1 MSKEVIIKSNRY
13 GINLILDGQIPFQEL
28 LGKISDKFKETGD
41 FFRDSKMAVSFEGR
55 ELTNQEEQEIVDVIT
70 ANSSVRI
77 ISIVDRDRELE
88 EQMRRMVEA
97 YRKTAEASSMAQQP
111 IGAVGA
117 EQTLPCGESQ
127 EEAGSNDEQEDS
139 GGRKADHADSAGPG
153 VSKEPGVSGESSAFE
168 ESGSSEEDFREEVTA
183 DFYKG
188 NLRSGQIIES
198 ASSITVVGDVNPG
211 AKVVSMGNVVILG
224 SLKGNAQAGA
234 GGNRSSFIF
243 ALEMRPIQLQIGDLI
258 AKSPDKEKGKKRG
271 RKKEK
276 DAMNAAY
283 VPQIAIARDGN
294 ICIEPMKKGSLNH
307 L

>member
-28 LGKISDKFKETGD
+28 LGKIGDKFKETGD

-55 ELTNQEEQEIVDVIT
+55 ELTDREEQEIVDVIT

-77 ISIVDRDRELE
+77 ISIVDRNRELE
-88 EQMRRMVEA
+88 EQMRLMVEA
-97 YRKTAEASSMAQQP
+97 YQK
-111 IGAVGA
+111 AV
-117 EQTLPCGESQ
+117 QIPDSQ
-127 EEAGSNDEQEDS
+127 EREHGTASEDEMFLQSGEADAGEQQGGED
-139 GGRKADHADSAGPG
+139 DSE
-153 VSKEPGVSGESSAFE
+153 EPGIPE
-168 ESGSSEEDFREEVTA
+168 EPQEEVTA

-276 DAMNAAY
+276 DGGNPY
-283 VPQIAIARDGN
+283 SPQIAVARDGN

>member
-13 GINLILDGQIPFQEL
+13 GINLILDDQIPFQEL
-28 LGKISDKFKETGD
+28 LGLISSKFKETGD
-41 FFRDSKMAVSFEGR
+41 FFRDAKMAVSFEGR
-55 ELTNQEEQEIVDVIT
+55 ELTAQEEQEIVDAIM
-70 ANSSVRI
+70 ASSSVRI
-77 ISIVDRDRELE
+77 VSIVDRNRELE
-88 EQMRRMVEA
+88 EQMRRSVEA
-97 YRKTAEASSMAQQP
+97 YLEAAERQAGAADSEKAQQQAESS
-111 IGAVGA
+111 GAKEA
-117 EQTLPCGESQ
+117 EGGEEPGPSDEME
-127 EEAGSNDEQEDS
+127 EEA
-139 GGRKADHADSAGPG
+139 A
-153 VSKEPGVSGESSAFE
+153 
-168 ESGSSEEDFREEVTA
+168 A

-243 ALEMRPIQLQIGDLI
+243 ALEMKPIQLQIGDLI

-276 DAMNAAY
+276 EGQNTYM
-283 VPQIAIARDGN
+283 PQVAVARDGN
-294 ICIEPMKKGSLNH
+294 ICIEPMRKGSLNH

>member
-1 MSKEVIIKSNRY
+1 MSKEVVIKSNRY

-41 FFRDSKMAVSFEGR
+41 FFRDAKMAISFEGR
-55 ELTNQEEQEIVDVIT
+55 ELSVQEEQTIVDTIM

-77 ISIVDRDRELE
+77 VSIVDTNQELE
-88 EQMRRMVEA
+88 EQMRMLVEA
-97 YRKTAEASSMAQQP
+97 YLKSDRDALVQSADSGEITATGEANTSAAVSVMAQAAAAGQDNEYQQQD
-111 IGAVGA
+111 IN
-117 EQTLPCGESQ
+117 ECSQ
-127 EEAGSNDEQEDS
+127 EM
-139 GGRKADHADSAGPG
+139 
-153 VSKEPGVSGESSAFE
+153 E
-168 ESGSSEEDFREEVTA
+168 EEEVIA

-211 AKVVSMGNVVILG
+211 AKVVSMGNIVILG

-234 GGNRSSFIF
+234 GGNRNSFIF

-258 AKSPDKEKGKKRG
+258 AKSPDREKGKKRA
-271 RKKEK
+271 RKKDK
-276 DAMNAAY
+276 DNPNSYA
-283 VPQIAIARDGN
+283 PQIAVARDGN